1 MEKYIK
7 AETVLKFING
17 CLEHE
22 DKITD
27 TEKAVL
33 TGVKTCI
40 ERISAADVKPVVHGT
55 WVRDN
60 IYHGDDTSGFVD
72 PAWHCSNCGQS
83 APLIQGMLYDLA
95 TFCPNCGADMRK
107 EKKYG
112 DCD

>member
-33 TGVKTCI
+33 IGVKTCI
-40 ERISAADVKPVVHGT
+40 ERIPATDVKPVVHGKWIFEEYELASWCT
-55 WVRDN
+55 KAV
-60 IYHGDDTSGFVD
+60 
-72 PAWHCSNCGQS
+72 CSSCKKTVANNS
-83 APLIQGMLYDLA
+83 DLA
-95 TFCPNCGADMRK
+95 HDWGQRLFLHDYQFCPKCGADMRI
-107 EKKYG
+107 E
-112 DCD
+112 